1 MIACRM
7 ALDGL
12 LLLSEDMWI
21 HGRCMRLSGSRASER
36 GGVGRVL
43 CGIVS

>member
-12 LLLSEDMWI
+12 LLISEDLWI
-21 HGRCMRLSGSRASER
+21 HGRWMKLSSSGVSER